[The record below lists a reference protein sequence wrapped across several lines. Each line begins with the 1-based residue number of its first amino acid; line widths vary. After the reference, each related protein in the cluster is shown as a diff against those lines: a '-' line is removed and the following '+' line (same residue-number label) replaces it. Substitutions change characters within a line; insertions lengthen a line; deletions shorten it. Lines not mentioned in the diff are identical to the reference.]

1 MIIKTAPPP
10 AAVPTMIM
18 GSGVEVC
25 KEEVHPCVGSQVETE
40 VLVIDPGAVPVSV
53 AVGVMVILM
62 VYLESGNCC
71 LHCGVACWRTCM
83 KAGCDHTGVVPGT
96 TA

>member
-1 MIIKTAPPP
+1 
-10 AAVPTMIM
+10 MIM

-40 VLVIDPGAVPVSV
+40 VLVIVPGAVLVSV
-53 AVGVMVILM
+53 AVGIMVI
-62 VYLESGNCC
+62 YLENGNCC

-96 TA
+96 MA

>member
-40 VLVIDPGAVPVSV
+40 VLAIVPGAVPVSV

-62 VYLESGNCC
+62 VMAI
-71 LHCGVACWRTCM
+71 VAYI
-83 KAGCDHTGVVPGT
+83 VVWLVGGPV
-96 TA
+96 

>member
-40 VLVIDPGAVPVSV
+40 VLAIDPGAVPVSV
-53 AVGVMVILM
+53 AVGVMVI
-62 VYLESGNCC
+62 YLENGNCC
-71 LHCGVACWRTCM
+71 LHCGVACCWTCM

-96 TA
+96 MA